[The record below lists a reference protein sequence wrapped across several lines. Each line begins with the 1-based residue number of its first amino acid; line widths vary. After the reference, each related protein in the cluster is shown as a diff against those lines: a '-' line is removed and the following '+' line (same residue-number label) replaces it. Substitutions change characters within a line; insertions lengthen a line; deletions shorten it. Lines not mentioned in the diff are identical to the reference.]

1 MLVKAPYIPKEL
13 VNIILNYDGSIK
25 YRNGYYT
32 NVIHKNDI
40 RYNIIKPLISK
51 KKEILQ
57 KMEIRDGN
65 RYYYEISFDL
75 NISVGLCYD
84 YNFSSSDTFEICYY
98 DFRDGNDISQIR
110 TYL

>member
-1 MLVKAPYIPKEL
+1 MIAPYIPKEL
-13 VNIILNYDGSIK
+13 INIILDYDGSIK
-25 YRNGYYT
+25 YRNGQYI
-32 NVIHKNDI
+32 NVIHKNDV

-57 KMEIRDGN
+57 KMEVRDGN

-75 NISVGLCYD
+75 DISVGLCYD
-84 YNFSSSDTFEICYY
+84 YNFSSQDTLEICYY
-98 DFRDGNDISQIR
+98 DFRNGNDISQIR

>member
-1 MLVKAPYIPKEL
+1 MIAPHIPKEL
-13 VNIILNYDGSIK
+13 VNVILDYDGSIK
-25 YRNGYYT
+25 YRNGQYI
-32 NVIHKNDI
+32 NVIHKNDL
-40 RYNIIKPLISK
+40 RYNIIKPHISK

-65 RYYYEISFDL
+65 RYYYEISFDY
-75 NISVGLCYD
+75 IDVGLCYD

-98 DFRDGNDISQIR
+98 DFRNGNDIWQIR